1 MLDFNPTKLRQWLLQ
16 QLEPM
21 QVNFDWWFSVVLY
34 GARELIGQLLDA
46 NSSDADPHVLAEY
59 VLALLKHGAPFE
71 QLKKHCASQLQEFLG
86 PQTSAFISRLFFY
99 LTSASTSSTKPDGP
113 VPFSSSSSA
122 VAASE
127 TQARGPRG
135 TKRSQLSRSNASQL
149 EVAANRIQPEPR
161 TAAAGW
167 APSSNLSPSPLTPW
181 PSTNPGPLLC
191 EAYHRYGF
199 CPRSLMC
206 IYLHDVRGDA
216 GALPPSKRA
225 PQDPAVCP
233 HQLLMP
239 ASAAACPLGAP
250 PIAPIHTKRQ
260 RPTESIVYDRVA
272 EPGSGR
278 ERKRR
283 ALVPPLSTCA
293 IRIENIP
300 SDKVDQ
306 DDVVECF
313 SRFGDISSAEVN
325 AAYRRAVVIY
335 HAPAQAEL
343 ALNSPDAVLG
353 NRFVR
358 VYRMPADTH
367 HSSSDVRIGFS
378 PLPSDPWERVPHL
391 AASGAGS
398 TALFTPSV
406 MADHLARLHIAVR
419 LEKNAAEQ
427 KRLLEKV
434 GACSDRAEKAAL
446 TKKLRLASTKGA
458 MLRTES
464 ERAEQAVKGDLEL
477 ARLRA
482 ELSGSM
488 LVRKMLYYAMM
499 AMEEQV
505 RRSEDEDRIVGGH
518 GAVRISAGI
527 ASTTVRKACALERH
541 GIVTSMEAIPELTNP
556 PSYIVESE
564 SIMEAE
570 RIMIH
575 SSELKS
581 EFMGLELSWR

>member
-1 MLDFNPTKLRQWLLQ
+1 
-16 QLEPM
+16 
-21 QVNFDWWFSVVLY
+21 
-34 GARELIGQLLDA
+34 
-46 NSSDADPHVLAEY
+46 
-59 VLALLKHGAPFE
+59 
-71 QLKKHCASQLQEFLG
+71 
-86 PQTSAFISRLFFY
+86 
-99 LTSASTSSTKPDGP
+99 
-113 VPFSSSSSA
+113 
-122 VAASE
+122 
-127 TQARGPRG
+127 
-135 TKRSQLSRSNASQL
+135 
-149 EVAANRIQPEPR
+149 
-161 TAAAGW
+161 
-167 APSSNLSPSPLTPW
+167 
-181 PSTNPGPLLC
+181 
-191 EAYHRYGF
+191 
-199 CPRSLMC
+199 MC
-206 IYLHDVRGDA
+206 IYLHDVRGDV

-225 PQDPAVCP
+225 PQDPAARP
-233 HQLLMP
+233 HQLSMP
-239 ASAAACPLGAP
+239 ASAPACPRPIGAP

-260 RPTESIVYDRVA
+260 RPTGSIAYDRAV

-306 DDVVECF
+306 ADVVEYF
-313 SRFGDISSAEVN
+313 SRFGDIFAAEVN
-325 AAYRRAVVIY
+325 AGYRRAVVIY

-358 VYRMPADTH
+358 VYRMPAGTH
-367 HSSSDVRIGFS
+367 HSSSGVRIAFS
-378 PLPSDPWERVPHL
+378 PVPSNPWERVPHL

-406 MADHLARLHIAVR
+406 MADHFACPHIAVR

-446 TKKLRLASTKGA
+446 TKKLRLASANGA

-464 ERAEQAVKGDLEL
+464 ERAEQAVKGELEL
-477 ARLRA
+477 TRLRVGGQILVLIA
-482 ELSGSM
+482 GCSSRAM
-488 LVRKMLYYAMM
+488 LVRKVLCHAMM
-499 AMEEQV
+499 ALEEQV
-505 RRSEDEDRIVGGH
+505 GRSEDEDRIVGGR

-527 ASTTVRKACALERH
+527 ASTTVRGACALERH

-564 SIMEAE
+564 STMEAE
-570 RIMIH
+570 RVCQIMIH

-581 EFMGLELSWR
+581 EFIGLELPWR